1 MGVLFGFLD
10 GASPWWWVALALTL
24 GAFELMTFSYFLLWL
39 ALAALATGGALW
51 LGPEMSG
58 MLQVALF
65 AFLSMALT
73 AIGYVFVKRRA
84 PEEVETGLNNRTA
97 ALIGRKAVVA
107 GPFEAD
113 TGPVEVDGIRWR
125 GRLAS
130 GPTPEIGDVL
140 EITGADGMLLHL
152 SRVA

>member
-10 GASPWWWVALALTL
+10 GASPWWWVAFALTL

-51 LGPEMSG
+51 LGPEMRG

-73 AIGYVFVKRRA
+73 AI
-84 PEEVETGLNNRTA
+84 E
-97 ALIGRKAVVA
+97 
-107 GPFEAD
+107 
-113 TGPVEVDGIRWR
+113 
-125 GRLAS
+125 
-130 GPTPEIGDVL
+130 
-140 EITGADGMLLHL
+140 
-152 SRVA
+152 